1 MMTSTSVD
9 ISPQPD
15 NRTARTLP
23 GGLVV
28 VLLGVLGTLA
38 ALMIG
43 LLTFSVQATI
53 APDHV
58 PLAVGTVDAAAAPA
72 LAPLT
77 GKVAAQGGNA
87 VSWRTVDSRAQAE
100 RLLDRKEIYGAVLF
114 SPGPGGLSATVLVS
128 GALNPGATQAAQP
141 ALTQVAVNAT
151 AAARAQAA
159 TEAGPAGP
167 RAGAAAG
174 AASPPVQVV
183 TLHPTSAAG
192 RVLPLAASAML
203 WLATL
208 VTGVLAVVLGPR
220 LRGGRPL
227 GRPARIG
234 AALAGALLGTAGVLG
249 YAHLWDAALP
259 IGWEAAGFLALV
271 GLAFGL
277 LQAAVLRWLGLPGVG
292 LLGVFY
298 LMAPAVAGQVPELLN
313 PVYRAV
319 LWSWTP
325 FRFSTEA
332 LRSLLFLGSNAPDV
346 QPALWLFGGIAV
358 AGLALMLVPGRRRGG
373 DAPAA

>member
-1 MMTSTSVD
+1 
-9 ISPQPD
+9 
-15 NRTARTLP
+15 
-23 GGLVV
+23 
-28 VLLGVLGTLA
+28 
-38 ALMIG
+38 
-43 LLTFSVQATI
+43 
-53 APDHV
+53 
-58 PLAVGTVDAAAAPA
+58 VDAAAAPA

-87 VSWRTVDSRAQAE
+87 VSWRTVDSRARAE
-100 RLLDRKEIYGAVLF
+100 RLLDAKEIYGAVLF

-159 TEAGPAGP
+159 AEAAARPAGV
-167 RAGAAAG
+167 RASGAASAAAG
-174 AASPPVQVV
+174 ASGATGPPVQVV

-234 AALAGALLGTAGVLG
+234 AALSGALLGTAGVLG
-249 YAHLWDAALP
+249 YAHLWDASLP
-259 IGWEAAGFLALV
+259 IGWEAAGFMALV
-271 GLAFGL
+271 GVSFGL

-313 PVYRAV
+313 PVYRAA

-332 LRSLLFLGSNAPDV
+332 LRSLLLGGSNAPDV
-346 QPALWLFGGIAV
+346 QPALWLFGVIAV

-373 DAPAA
+373 AALPA